1 MACNSAETSSHEAN
15 EEDDTLNYIQK
26 EIDLNNLDEESE
38 VQEGSIEELKTYKGN
53 WFDISYPYNF
63 ISSPSSPIIDRETY
77 KFVDTD
83 EAYFLSADG
92 TVEFFVCSPQWGGN
106 PINYLELADNEEI
119 GSKKTTMDE
128 IDPEILMNWVTYK
141 DKDGNYLRSHYSK

>member
-1 MACNSAETSSHEAN
+1 M
-15 EEDDTLNYIQK
+15 
-26 EIDLNNLDEESE
+26 
-38 VQEGSIEELKTYKGN
+38 KTYKGN

-119 GSKKTTMDE
+119 DSKKTTMDE